1 MTNNLYLVFSER
13 PDDVSRTDY
22 HRWYA
27 DHAQENIESPGF
39 VSAQRYSV
47 RRVTGENPV
56 GFEQHLAVYEHEG
69 DMSTWRTS
77 LTARIASGDVVL
89 PDWFSRI
96 GFTAWTCDPEGE
108 LLLPQTRG

>member
-1 MTNNLYLVFSER
+1 MTNNLYLVFSEW
-13 PDDVSRTDY
+13 PDDVSRAEY
-22 HRWYA
+22 HRWYV

-56 GFEQHLAVYEHEG
+56 GYEQHLSVYEYEG

-77 LTARIASGDVVL
+77 LSARIASGEVVL
-89 PDWFSRI
+89 PDWFGRI
-96 GFTAWTCDPEGE
+96 GFTSWTCSPEGE
-108 LLLPQTRG
+108 LLRPQTRG